1 MLMTKTFCDYYAIG
15 TGKITLGCDGL
26 LAIDRATPQTLHI
39 KMDMS
44 CYKFIGAIRKLKSLS
59 HIDWE
64 FKHVEGHQDDVRHV
78 SDPN

>member
-1 MLMTKTFCDYYAIG
+1 MAKKRAVRVIFENLQ
-15 TGKITLGCDGL
+15 

-78 SDPN
+78 SDLN